1 MQRPDVRG
9 ELIRAVQQRG
19 EAVSVAAARMGVP
32 VSTAYH
38 WMRVAK
44 ALPPAPTFVEVLAER
59 ATRSGML
66 IRIGSAEIEV
76 REGFDARLLREVVE
90 ALGGES

>member
-19 EAVSVAAARMGVP
+19 ESVSVTATRLGVP
-32 VSTAYH
+32 VSTAYQ
-38 WMRVAK
+38 WMRAAK
-44 ALPPAPTFVEVLAER
+44 ALPPAPAFVELVAER
-59 ATRSGML
+59 ATRSAMR
-66 IRIGSAEIEV
+66 IRIGAAEIEV
-76 REGFDARLLREVVE
+76 RAGFDARLLREVVE